1 MVNEILNNDSLMYGQ
16 EINFDEV
23 EMIPFSEMVDMCV
36 KYINKEITLDE
47 LRKWGD
53 KVVFKRYLPLQ
64 DKMLILSK
72 VVFYNSYSDDI
83 TQRIIQLQLY
93 KFFDILLSYTNIEVE
108 TLDVTIDNYDICNS
122 VLGDWLLTI
131 SGVDYYKTIE
141 LLNDYMNYTN
151 IEQIVTTGQNLN
163 NVSLSEYNQVQK
175 DFMNKMENDPTM
187 LKDMLNLLKYNDPSL
202 SSLNDAIKMETLL
215 SLKDKK

>member
-1 MVNEILNNDSLMYGQ
+1 MVNEILNKDNLMYSQ

-53 KVVFKRYLPLQ
+53 KVVFKRYIPLS
-64 DKMLILSK
+64 DKMLLLARVIY
-72 VVFYNSYSDDI
+72 YNMYSENIDE
-83 TQRIIQLQLY
+83 RIIQLQLY
-93 KFFDILLSYTNIEVE
+93 KFFDILLAYTNI
-108 TLDVTIDNYDICNS
+108 DVSEDDITIDNYDICNS
-122 VLGDWLLTI
+122 ILGDWLLTV

-141 LLNDYMNYTN
+141 LLNDYMNYN
-151 IEQIVTTGQNLN
+151 NVEQIVTTGQNLN

-175 DFMNKMENDPTM
+175 DFIDKIEKNPNM
-187 LKDMLNLLKYNDPSL
+187 LKDMLDIMRLNDPNL
-202 SSLNDAIKMETLL
+202 SALNDSIKIETLL
-215 SLKDKK
+215 SLKNKK